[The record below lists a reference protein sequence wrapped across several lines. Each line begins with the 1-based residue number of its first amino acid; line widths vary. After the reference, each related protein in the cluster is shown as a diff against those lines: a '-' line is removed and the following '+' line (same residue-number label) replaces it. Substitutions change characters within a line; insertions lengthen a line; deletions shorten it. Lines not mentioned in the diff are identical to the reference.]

1 MSPSRLITLTCVL
14 LLIAVPARAAQGV
27 DYVREIKPILTAR
40 CFACH
45 GALQQKSGLRLD
57 TVSSMKEGGDKGP
70 AVVPGKSAD
79 SPLVAHVSATG
90 RKRMPPDSEGDP
102 LKKGE
107 IDLLKA
113 WIDQGA
119 IGPADEKPE
128 TDPKD
133 HWAFRPPVRRT
144 LPRVKDAA
152 WVANPIDSFIA
163 AEHDRRGLVPQGPAE
178 KRILLRR
185 VTLDLI
191 GLPPTREE
199 VEAFLA
205 DDSPR
210 AYEKVVD
217 RLLSSPHHG
226 ERWGRHWMDVWR
238 YSDWWGLGAEVRNS
252 QKHIWHWRDWI
263 VESVN
268 DDAGYDQLLREM
280 LAADELYPSD
290 GKKLRGTGFLAR
302 SYFLFSRNS
311 WMDEVVEHTSK
322 AFLGL
327 TTNCAKCHD
336 HKYDPIAQED
346 YYRFRAFFEPYQI
359 RADLAGGETD
369 FAKDGIPRV
378 FDCNLSTPT
387 FLFVRGDDKHPR
399 KKPLL
404 PGLPE
409 VFRSKLDIRQVTLP
423 PEAHSPGSS
432 AAVLAIYS
440 RQAEAKIREAR
451 EALSLAKRALADR
464 EAVGKTSSK
473 PKAIEPLVRD
483 DFGKA
488 KPDLWEMKT
497 GRWFHKGG
505 KLVQEQDDATR
516 AVLRLK
522 TPPPYD
528 FQARF
533 RFTPVGGKVY
543 KSVGL
548 SFDVTE
554 GNEIL
559 VYLSAYAAGPK
570 LQIAIKQGAD
580 YAYPA
585 DGTQV
590 RAIKLNEP
598 QELVVRVRGQL
609 VNVEVNGRHA
619 LAYRLAAKR
628 RPGFLELITFDARAE
643 FTRFELAALPPEV
656 ELIAPGTPVG
666 TPARQ
671 LTPEQTRLAVVVA
684 EKALALALLRA
695 EVVKASAAADRAKA
709 TPVADAKALARQAS
723 RAERQV
729 AAAGAEEAVARAE
742 LEVATASGMDKV
754 ALEKKLVG
762 ARAALTN
769 ARKLLD
775 APGESYASLRGSLK
789 TLESNLE
796 SEASRNK
803 PFPATSTGRRSA
815 LAKWMTEGN
824 NPLTARVAVNHL
836 WSRHFGKPLVPTVF
850 DFGRK
855 GTPPTHPELL
865 DWLAVEL
872 RESGWSMKH
881 LHRLIVTSN
890 TYRMSSASATTSKNR
905 TIDPENRAYWR
916 MNSVRMESQ
925 AIRDSLLSL
934 AGDLDPTMGG
944 PSVPV
949 DAATS
954 RRSLYF
960 VHSHNDQQKFLSIFD
975 DASVLECYRRAE
987 SILPQQALA
996 LQNSRLALT
1005 AAEKIADRLDTP
1017 EHATDGD
1024 FLRAAFEAILGQSPT
1039 AEERIECALA
1049 LRELQALAVKEKR
1062 ATPGRHA
1069 RITLVHALLNH
1080 NDFVTIR

>member
-1 MSPSRLITLTCVL
+1 MSPSRLTTLAWVL
-14 LLIAVPARAAQGV
+14 LPLTGLPAWGAQGV

-57 TVSSMKEGGDKGP
+57 TVGLMKTGGDKGP
-70 AVVPGKSAD
+70 AIVPGKSAE
-79 SPLVAHVSATG
+79 SPLFAYVRATG

-119 IGPADEKPE
+119 IGPAEEKPE

-133 HWAFRPPVRRT
+133 HWAFKPPLRPTVPS
-144 LPRVKDAA
+144 VKNAA
-152 WVANPIDSFIA
+152 WVRNPIDAFVA
-163 AEHDRRGLVPQGPAE
+163 AEHDRRGLVPQGAAE

-205 DDSPR
+205 DTSPR

-217 RLLSSPHHG
+217 RLLNSPQHG

-238 YSDWWGLGAEVRNS
+238 YSDWWGLGAEPRNS

-268 DDAGYDQLLREM
+268 DDAGYDQMLREM
-280 LAADELYPSD
+280 LAADELYPTD
-290 GKKLRGTGFLAR
+290 QAKLRGTGFLAR
-302 SYFLFSRNS
+302 SYFLFSRNT

-346 YYRFRAFFEPYQI
+346 YYRFRAFFEPYQV
-359 RADLAGGETD
+359 RMDLISGETD
-369 FAKDGIPRV
+369 FEKDGVPRV
-378 FDCNLSTPT
+378 FDCNLAMPT

-409 VFRSKLDIRQVTLP
+409 VFRSKLDIRSVALP
-423 PEAHSPGSS
+423 TEAHSPGSR
-432 AAVLAIYS
+432 AVVLAIYS
-440 RQAEAKIREAR
+440 RQAEAQIRA
-451 EALSLAKRALADR
+451 AQGVLAQAKRTLADR
-464 EAVGKTSSK
+464 EAVGKTPAKS
-473 PKAIEPLVRD
+473 KAIEPLVRD

-488 KPDLWEMKT
+488 RPDLWETKA
-497 GRWFHKGG
+497 GRWLYKGG
-505 KLVQEQDDATR
+505 KLIQEQDDVR
-516 AVLRLK
+516 AVLRSK
-522 TPPPYD
+522 TRPPDD

-570 LQIAIKQGAD
+570 LQIAVKQGAD

-585 DGTQV
+585 DATQA
-590 RAIKLNEP
+590 RAVKLNEP
-598 QELVVRVRGQL
+598 QDMVVRVRGQV
-609 VNVEVNGRHA
+609 VNVEVNGQHA

-628 RPGFLELITFDARAE
+628 RPGSLELITFDARAE
-643 FTRFELAALPPEV
+643 FTGFELAALPPEV
-656 ELIAPGTPVG
+656 ALIAPGTPS
-666 TPARQ
+666 REM
-671 LTPEQTRLAVVVA
+671 TPEQARLGVAVA
-684 EKALALALLRA
+684 EKALAHAMLRPAALT
-695 EVVKASAAADRAKA
+695 ASAAADRAKA
-709 TPVADAKALARQAS
+709 SPEAKTLAQQAS
-723 RAERQV
+723 RAERMVAV
-729 AAAGAEEAVARAE
+729 AAAEEAIARAE
-742 LEVATASGMDKV
+742 LEVALATAGAKG
-754 ALEKKLVG
+754 AAEKKLV
-762 ARAALTN
+762 AVRAALTN
-769 ARKLLD
+769 ARKLLH
-775 APGESYASLRGSLK
+775 APGESYTSLRGTLK

-803 PFPATSTGRRSA
+803 PFPTTSTGRRSA

-836 WSRHFGKPLVPTVF
+836 WLRHFGKPLVPTVF

-881 LHRLIVTSN
+881 LHRLIVTSA
-890 TYRMSSASATTSKNR
+890 TYRMSSASVTASSNR

-996 LQNSRLALT
+996 LQNSQLALT
-1005 AAEKIADRLDTP
+1005 AAEKITARLDTP
-1017 EHATDGD
+1017 ENATDGD

-1049 LRELQALAVKEKR
+1049 LRELQALASKEKR

-1069 RITLVHALLNH
+1069 RTTLVHALLNH